1 MSKYNLII
9 HCKDTIIITIGGFIC
24 KLKSKNYNHFSC
36 CGGFAIRRN
45 RIRRNRIRRNRI
57 RRNRIHYNRIRH
69 NRIRHNR

>member
-36 CGGFAIRRN
+36 CGGFS
-45 RIRRNRIRRNRI
+45 
-57 RRNRIHYNRIRH
+57 IRH
-69 NRIRHNR
+69 NRNQPKQIGIEKARGNYKRNSPWLD